1 MGKHWRSSVFPALT
15 FRQQPQSNTA
25 HSLEFQ
31 NLVTAF
37 SGLGSPKV
45 VLLVCFQFRASPF
58 FLAAAPRR
66 SPGFVHLLLLL
77 TSGAAALWALASRFP
92 GAAEAQFQL
101 RMTVPTAPP
110 PVLVEAAG
118 YAQASIILDLT
129 QLWPKDSG
137 KLSTG
142 ICQWLDPVVSSLS
155 LQTPARLCSHSAYKF
170 SL

>member
-1 MGKHWRSSVFPALT
+1 M
-15 FRQQPQSNTA
+15 
-25 HSLEFQ
+25 
-31 NLVTAF
+31 
-37 SGLGSPKV
+37 
-45 VLLVCFQFRASPF
+45 LLVCFQFRASPF

-110 PVLVEAAG
+110 PVLAEAAG
-118 YAQASIILDLT
+118 YAQASIVPDLT
-129 QLWPKDSG
+129 QLWPKDSE
-137 KLSTG
+137 LFTG
-142 ICQWLDPVVSSLS
+142 ICQSLS
-155 LQTPARLCSHSAYKF
+155 LQTPAGLGSHSAHKF